1 RINGLADNENLLAV
15 PLFMLSGSIMARGE
29 ISTRLIDFSKAV
41 IGWAPGGL
49 AISGVVA
56 CMLFAAIS
64 GSSPATVVAIGAMM
78 APTLIKNRYPA
89 PFGHGLLTASGSLGI
104 LIPPSIPMIL
114 YPLIYPQGNIETS
127 RLF

>member
-1 RINGLADNENLLAV
+1 ALIGSIAIACFLLWPNNDDPWVDLSTLVERINGLADNENLLAV

-64 GSSPATVVAIGAMM
+64 GSSPATVVAIG
-78 APTLIKNRYPA
+78 
-89 PFGHGLLTASGSLGI
+89 
-104 LIPPSIPMIL
+104 
-114 YPLIYPQGNIETS
+114 
-127 RLF
+127 